1 MFISIARSSRWR
13 WFHLSV
19 VLAFSLFLFSGS
31 SYSFEGRCHDESLI
45 HWYNPENAE
54 RIKAG
59 YGVNSIT
66 DITLLSSSVFP
77 GDFFDLVYRDGYL
90 YLANGWQN
98 YDGNLK
104 IFDASNPPAM
114 VA

>member
-1 MFISIARSSRWR
+1 MFPSNLSGSKGG
-13 WFHLSV
+13 WFHLWA
-19 VLAFSLFLFSGS
+19 VLFFPLFLFLANSH
-31 SYSFEGRCHDESLI
+31 SFEGIRHHQNLS
-45 HWYNPENAE
+45 HWYNPENSE
-54 RIKAG
+54 RIEAG

-66 DITLLSSSVFP
+66 DVTLLSSSVFP
-77 GDFFDLVYRDGYL
+77 GDFFDLVYRNGYL

-104 IFDASNPPAM
+104 IFDVSNPLAM

>member
-1 MFISIARSSRWR
+1 MFISIARSSRGR

-45 HWYNPENAE
+45 HWHNPENAE

-104 IFDASNPPAM
+104 IFDAFNPLAM